1 MKANLIEND
10 YFCGNFSLNNRSLNI
25 RIVVIFLINIHKY
38 FIFICS
44 NSSIV
49 FLISSYI
56 FILEKKIN
64 INYTIHLQILN
75 CIKLLNNYIYL
86 I

>member
-44 NSSIV
+44 NTRRV
-49 FLISSYI
+49 FL
-56 FILEKKIN
+56 FL
-64 INYTIHLQILN
+64 H
-75 CIKLLNNYIYL
+75 IYL
-86 I
+86 YWRKKLILILRKIIIFLIQFNYF